1 MANARS
7 ILVFRVGLLGDTL
20 VALPA
25 IDAIRKRFPG
35 RRLVLLTSP
44 PANRAWVSPW
54 DVLGPTGWFADVVF
68 YEPAL
73 RSARDA
79 ARLAA
84 ISAALRRERFES
96 AFVLAPPRTRRQA
109 LRDRFFFRAVLG
121 IPLCFSAPPLDVARL
136 RGGPSESEGVRLLR
150 VVDPSARAASVDAFR
165 LRIPG
170 PERESAVRTLLD
182 SGVRPGARIV
192 ALAPG
197 SRMPAKHWPEDRFRA
212 VGAAIL
218 AAFPDVALVAV
229 GGSEEQALCARLC
242 AAWGARAHNLAG
254 RLGIFGSATVLARSL
269 AYVGNDSGPM
279 HLAAM
284 VGTPCVAV
292 FSAREAKGRWNPFG
306 TRHILLRKET
316 ECAGCMLEECEHEAN
331 RCLTGIGAD
340 EVARAAVRA
349 IREASVEAAA
359 PAWRVA

>member
-1 MANARS
+1 MAIARS

-44 PANRAWVSPW
+44 PANRAWVCAW
-54 DVLGPTGWFADVVF
+54 EVLGPTGWFADVVY
-68 YEPAL
+68 YEPSL
-73 RSARDA
+73 RSPRNV

-84 ISAALRRERFES
+84 TAAALRRERFES

-109 LRDRFFFRAVLG
+109 LRDRLFFRAVLG
-121 IPLCFSAPPLDVARL
+121 IPLCFSAPPLDVSQL
-136 RGGPSESEGVRLLR
+136 RGTTSEREGVRLLR
-150 VVDPSARAASVDAFR
+150 VVDPAACDASVDAFR
-165 LRIPG
+165 LRIPSH
-170 PERESAVRTLLD
+170 ERETAVRTLLD
-182 SGVRPGARIV
+182 AGVRPGARLV

-197 SRMPAKHWPEDRFRA
+197 SRMPAKHWPEERFRS

-218 AAFPDVALVAV
+218 ARFPDVTLVAI
-229 GGSEEQALCARLC
+229 GGAEEQSLCARLC
-242 AAWGARAHNLAG
+242 AAWGPRAHNLAG
-254 RLGIFGSATVLARSL
+254 RLSVFGSATVLARCI

-284 VGTPCVAV
+284 VGTPCIAV
-292 FSAREAKGRWNPFG
+292 FSAREARGRWHPFG
-306 TRHILLRKET
+306 SQHILLRKET
-316 ECAGCMLEECEHEAN
+316 ECAGCMLEECEIEAN

-349 IREASVEAAA
+349 IGEAGADGLVRVT
-359 PAWRVA
+359 RVA

>member
-1 MANARS
+1 MATVGS

-44 PANRAWVSPW
+44 PANPAWVSAW

-73 RSARDA
+73 RSMRQA

-84 ISAALRRERFES
+84 ISAQLRRERFES

-109 LRDRFFFRAVLG
+109 LRDRFFFRILLG
-121 IPLCFSAPPLDVARL
+121 IPLCFSAPPLDVSRL
-136 RGGPSESEGVRLLR
+136 RGRTTESEGMRLLR
-150 VVDPSARAASVDAFR
+150 IVDPSARAASVDAFR
-165 LRIPG
+165 LRIPAS
-170 PERESAVRTLLD
+170 EREGAMRTLLD
-182 SGVRPGARIV
+182 AGIRPAARIV

-197 SRMPAKHWPEDRFRA
+197 SRMPAKHWPEERFRS

-218 AAFPDVALVAV
+218 AAFPDVALVAI
-229 GGSEEQALCARLC
+229 GGAEEQALCRRLC

-254 RLGIFGSATVLARSL
+254 RLSVFGSATLLARSL

-292 FSAREAKGRWNPFG
+292 FSAREARGRWDPFG
-306 TRHILLRKET
+306 AQHILLRKET
-316 ECAGCMLEECEHEAN
+316 ECAGCMLEECEREAN
-331 RCLTGIGAD
+331 RCLTGIGTD

-349 IREASVEAAA
+349 IREAGIAAA
-359 PAWRVA
+359 AAATRVA